1 MERNPTA
8 RLEQVIAAIQRRWGT
23 HALRLLGDAATAPAV
38 PVVPTGF
45 AALDAALGIG
55 GVPRGRLT
63 EMLGTPTSGM
73 TTIALT
79 LIARAQAKGDLAGY
93 VDLSRT
99 FDAEYA
105 AHIGVDLASLLLVR
119 PSSAADALEII
130 QALVASGGV
139 GVLVVDA
146 LALLQSVP
154 QDARLLEQA
163 LRVLPGV
170 LAASPCAVLALTPL
184 PYSPEMARSLAFTG
198 SLLAHAASIRLHI
211 VREAWLPAEQGPP
224 GCHARISV
232 LKHRLAPTKGDAQV
246 PIRFADEV
254 KTWH

>member
-79 LIARAQAKGDLAGY
+79 LIARAQTQGDLAGY

-99 FDAEYA
+99 FDA
-105 AHIGVDLASLLLVR
+105 DLVSLLLVR

-130 QALVASGGV
+130 QALIASGGV

-211 VREAWLPAEQGPP
+211 IREAWLPAEQGPP

-246 PIRFADEV
+246 LIRFADEV